1 MIKTLIKLKI
11 LKFILIGGV
20 SAAYAFKK
28 YCDQKNEVKEKKIKN
43 LWLSLD
49 KNFCIRCYSYF
60 ILIYKLNYNYYINK
74 SCRLL
79 M

>member
-28 YCDQKNEVKEKKIKN
+28 YCDQKNEVKEKK
-43 LWLSLD
+43 
-49 KNFCIRCYSYF
+49 
-60 ILIYKLNYNYYINK
+60 NK
-74 SCRLL
+74 KPLTITR
-79 M
+79 